1 MISVYYICI
10 ERRTFMIKKIIILP
24 LLALLVGCSNS
35 KSSSNLVDSRSISIS
50 QTPAPTFTVPTSK
63 KDNTKN
69 ENQSS
74 KKSISSESENQNN
87 QKQVKKVHGVTGLIS
102 LELADGWEV
111 IPDGYDTQYTLQKE
125 DWIQLRKGDMSINI
139 EASLNSYGVGIGG
152 DPYIEAD
159 GTIGN
164 YYYAASKTGTSDTNG
179 DFVPD
184 DTQLT
189 LFGGGYLGYIFD
201 GYGILTIKY
210 ENLNGAFFDDPDLN
224 EILETLNVKDCYG
237 TAKVLADKI
246 NIRYGN
252 STDSE
257 IVGTA
262 KKGEKYKVRAVE
274 GDGTYT
280 WYAIGFQDG
289 NPGGSLTW
297 IADKDGKW
305 IDYTE
310 NN

>member
-1 MISVYYICI
+1 MN
-10 ERRTFMIKKIIILP
+10 KKMIIIF
-24 LLALLVGCSNS
+24 LLALLAGCSNA
-35 KSSSNLVDSRSISIS
+35 KTSSNFTNTDQNEKISIS
-50 QTPAPTFTVPTSK
+50 ATPMPTAKAASI
-63 KDNTKN
+63 KDNTKSG
-69 ENQSS
+69 NQSS
-74 KKSISSESENQNN
+74 NKSISNETKTQNRA
-87 QKQVKKVHGVTGLIS
+87 HGVTSLIS

-111 IPDGYDTQYTLQKE
+111 IPDGYDTQYAFQKE
-125 DWIQLRKGDMSINI
+125 DWLQLKKGNMYINI

-152 DPYIEAD
+152 DPYIEAE

-164 YYYAASKTGTSDTNG
+164 YYYAANKNGTSDANG
-179 DFVPD
+179 N
-184 DTQLT
+184 
-189 LFGGGYLGYIFD
+189 FGGGYLGYIFD
-201 GYGILTIKY
+201 GYGILTVKY
-210 ENLNGAFFDDPDLN
+210 ENPNGAFFDDPDLN
-224 EILETLNVKDCYG
+224 EMLETLHVKDCYG
-237 TAKVLADKI
+237 TAKVLANKI

-262 KKGEKYKVRAVE
+262 KKGEEYKVRAVE

-280 WYAIGFQDG
+280 WYAIGFQNG

-305 IDYTE
+305 IDYKE